1 MKVREP
7 PEGTPGVERLLAL
20 SDGVVAIALT
30 LLVLSLHVPVSTVA
44 HPINSTS
51 ADDLAGALRGLA
63 DPFISYVISFYVIAQ
78 FWLAH
83 HRTFRLLTG
92 HDEALAWWNF
102 LFLFTI
108 TLLPFTADL
117 LGQYSENPLAVD
129 IFALNLLV
137 GSLSTITVMTVAQ
150 RKGLLKATAR
160 PDVIRAGRVRALG
173 IMVVVAASMGVAW
186 YSPELAKY
194 MWFLIAV
201 VPRVMTRWVDQH
213 MPLADGTAPATG
225 TVAPAD

>member
-7 PEGTPGVERLLAL
+7 PEDAPGVERLLAL

-30 LLVLSLHVPVSTVA
+30 LLVLSLHVPVSTIK
-44 HPINSTS
+44 HHIDSTS
-51 ADDLAGALRGLA
+51 PGDLATALRGLT
-63 DPFISYVISFYVIAQ
+63 DPFLSYLISFYVIAQ

-83 HRTFRLLTG
+83 HRTFRLMVG
-92 HDEALAWWNF
+92 HDEGLAWWNF

-129 IFALNLLV
+129 IFALNLLI
-137 GSLSTITVMTVAQ
+137 GSLSTVIVMTVAQ
-150 RKGLLKATAR
+150 RKGLLKPTAN
-160 PDVIRAGRVRALG
+160 PQMLRAGRVRALG
-173 IMVVVAASMGVAW
+173 VMLVVTVSMGVAW

-201 VPRVMTRWVDQH
+201 VPRVMNRWVDQH
-213 MPLADGTAPATG
+213 MPLDDGTAPATG
-225 TVAPAD
+225 AVAPAD

>member
-30 LLVLSLHVPVSTVA
+30 LLVLSLHVPVSTVR
-44 HPINSTS
+44 HHIDPTS
-51 ADDLAGALRGLA
+51 AGDLASALRGLA
-63 DPFISYVISFYVIAQ
+63 DPFVSYVISFYVIAQ

-117 LGQYSENPLAVD
+117 LGQYSENPLAVG

-150 RKGLLKATAR
+150 RKGLLKSTAS
-160 PDVIRAGRVRALG
+160 PQVLRAGRVRALG

-186 YSPELAKY
+186 YSPDLAKY

-213 MPLADGTAPATG
+213 MPLDDGATPVPG